1 MKPAWE
7 SGAGFSALAIAG
19 VLALNYPLIA
29 LFDRDTLVFG
39 IPLPFLHVFV
49 VWTALIVGLAVL
61 VEHRSSLRL
70 PKGYQ
75 AGEPAGAHMKTPGT
89 GERDTANGVAA
100 SASGRHRDTDD

>member
-29 LFDRDTLVFG
+29 LFDRDTSVFG

-61 VEHRSSLRL
+61 VEHRSTPRL
-70 PKGYQ
+70 PKGYKKGD
-75 AGEPAGAHMKTPGT
+75 AAGAHGDALGT
-89 GERDTANGVAA
+89 GNRDFANDVAA
-100 SASGRHRDTDD
+100 PASGQHRDTDD